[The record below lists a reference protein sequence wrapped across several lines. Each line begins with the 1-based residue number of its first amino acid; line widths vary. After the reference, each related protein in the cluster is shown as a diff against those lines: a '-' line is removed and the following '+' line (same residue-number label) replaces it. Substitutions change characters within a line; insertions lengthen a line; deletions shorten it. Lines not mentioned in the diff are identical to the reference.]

1 MEKHI
6 RVNGLGI
13 RVVVRPGVTGTAPL
27 LLCGGIGMGLEA
39 LQPLVDA
46 LDPAVTVIRFDAP
59 GAGGSPAA
67 LVPLGYP
74 GNASLAAGL
83 IGELGYPQA
92 DVLGLSWGGGLAQQL
107 ALQHP
112 ARVRRMILVGSGPG
126 ALGYSPGPAVLRH
139 LLTPHR
145 LRDKGIAPD
154 LYGGS
159 VREHPER
166 ASALGSGGSI
176 TGYVHQALAGFGWS
190 SLPWLPMICQPA
202 LILAGDDDPIMPPA
216 NGRLLSSLLPHA
228 VLHVYRGGHL
238 ALITEADALAPVIS
252 DFITAQPEDVA
263 AATGLAVP
271 AVF

>member
-126 ALGYSPGPAVLRH
+126 ALGYSPGRPCCGTCSRR
-139 LLTPHR
+139 TGCGTR
-145 LRDKGIAPD
+145 
-154 LYGGS
+154 GS
-159 VREHPER
+159 RPTCTAA
-166 ASALGSGGSI
+166 ASASTRSAPRRWAPAARSPATSTRRWPGS
-176 TGYVHQALAGFGWS
+176 AG
-190 SLPWLPMICQPA
+190 PA
-202 LILAGDDDPIMPPA
+202 C
-216 NGRLLSSLLPHA
+216 
-228 VLHVYRGGHL
+228 RGCR
-238 ALITEADALAPVIS
+238 
-252 DFITAQPEDVA
+252 
-263 AATGLAVP
+263 
-271 AVF
+271 